1 MLPQSGPLTILG
13 TGRKIGPALD
23 NFVFFK
29 LGTSSQMFKSMS
41 LQCDTI
47 DDCMD
52 SLKECNDLD
61 AEEEAD
67 MEMDLFDEG

>member
-1 MLPQSGPLTILG
+1 MERAINNLG
-13 TGRKIGPALD
+13 TGRKISPILD
-23 NFVFFK
+23 NFVFSK
-29 LGTSSQMFKSMS
+29 LGASSQMFKSMS

-52 SLKECNDLD
+52 SLQECNDLD
-61 AEEEAD
+61 EEEEAD